1 MKLDRFIRS
10 VLALL
15 ILLVFIIGIAAIVFL
30 TESALNVLD
39 RLLEGPRIFLY
50 GYAALI
56 TALFVAA
63 LWLIWR
69 LLVRRRS
76 RPAARQKPASL
87 TREEIEDR
95 LRSADESGADV
106 TAARAE
112 LAELAARQVSGA
124 IGRAHV

>member
-15 ILLVFIIGIAAIVFL
+15 ILLVFVIGIAAIVFL

-56 TALFVAA
+56 AALFVAA

-69 LLVRRRS
+69 LLVRRRA
-76 RPAARQKPASL
+76 RPASRREPARW
-87 TREEIEDR
+87 TREEIEKR
-95 LRSADESGADV
+95 LQQIEIVSDIVNDEV
-106 TAARAE
+106 
-112 LAELAARQVSGA
+112 
-124 IGRAHV
+124 